1 LRELAARSTAALLAQ
16 LLGDA
21 AHLNRHRVPARR
33 SRQLRGRRRRRLHA
47 ATALGGLQSR
57 PCPQPL
63 QRLRRREENVVYA
76 PEFRRETED
85 AIAGAMP
92 IPASAAIV
100 VTEGN
105 YLLLDTGDWG
115 RVRSRLDE
123 AWYVEVDEEMRV
135 RSLIQ
140 RHINYGK
147 SPAEARAWV
156 MRSDQRNAE
165 IIAATRSNAD
175 VIVRFRWSAEAKR

>member
-1 LRELAARSTAALLAQ
+1 
-16 LLGDA
+16 
-21 AHLNRHRVPARR
+21 
-33 SRQLRGRRRRRLHA
+33 
-47 ATALGGLQSR
+47 
-57 PCPQPL
+57 
-63 QRLRRREENVVYA
+63 VVYA

-140 RHINYGK
+140 RHIDYGK
-147 SPAEARAWV
+147 SPAEARAGV

-175 VIVRFRWSAEAKR
+175 VIVRIRWSAEAKR

>member
-1 LRELAARSTAALLAQ
+1 LRELAARSAAALLAQ

-21 AHLNRHRVPARR
+21 AHLNRHRVLARR
-33 SRQLRGRRRRRLHA
+33 SRQLRGRRRRLQA

-63 QRLRRREENVVYA
+63 QRLRRREADVVYA

-85 AIAGAMP
+85 AITGAMP

-140 RHINYGK
+140 RHIDYGK
-147 SPAEARAWV
+147 SPAEARAGV

-175 VIVRFRWSAEAKR
+175 VIVRIRWSAEAKR